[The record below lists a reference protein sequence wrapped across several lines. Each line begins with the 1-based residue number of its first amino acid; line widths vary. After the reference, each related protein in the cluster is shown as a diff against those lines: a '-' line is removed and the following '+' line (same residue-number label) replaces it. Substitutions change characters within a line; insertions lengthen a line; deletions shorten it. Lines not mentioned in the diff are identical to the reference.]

1 LLQHYSKL
9 GIYISVSNPWHGD
22 IHHES
27 KFDEF
32 LVTAPP
38 AGNVITSVFRALR
51 RRRDPGH
58 RESIQSGREG
68 QSPAQQDGA
77 ATSNEDEILLSE
89 TKAAL
94 KACLLL

>member
-1 LLQHYSKL
+1 M
-9 GIYISVSNPWHGD
+9 SNPWCGGILD
-22 IHHES
+22 E
-27 KFDEF
+27 FGVDEF

-38 AGNVITSVFRALR
+38 TGNVITSVFRALR
-51 RRRDPGH
+51 RRRHPD
-58 RESIQSGREG
+58 RCESIHPGRGG

-77 ATSNEDEILLSE
+77 ATFNEDEILLSE